1 MSAEQRVCR
10 NYIVL
15 SGRPLCLMR
24 MPIATILIGVDSLI
38 PLVFS
43 LEMVDNSNNLCKPPL
58 RLVISSVGS
67 SIRLF
72 HPEGRPIRHPLL
84 ALSPL
89 SPHHAPAP
97 ASTLSGSQAETFGK
111 GQESTSFAVHCRF
124 VFPAA
129 IAGVRCRYRCARW
142 LPPR

>member
-1 MSAEQRVCR
+1 MSGPSCR
-10 NYIVL
+10 ESIRSTLLISRL
-15 SGRPLCLMR
+15 SHRRDLC
-24 MPIATILIGVDSLI
+24 IKDE
-38 PLVFS
+38 VFP

-58 RLVISSVGS
+58 WLVISSVGS

-72 HPEGRPIRHPLL
+72 HPEVRPIRHPLL

-111 GQESTSFAVHCRF
+111 GQESTSFAVHRRV

>member
-1 MSAEQRVCR
+1 MPSQEAGRIIHHLQWQHPSRVF
-10 NYIVL
+10 
-15 SGRPLCLMR
+15 P
-24 MPIATILIGVDSLI
+24 
-38 PLVFS
+38 

-58 RLVISSVGS
+58 WLVISSVGS

-72 HPEGRPIRHPLL
+72 HPEVRPIRHPLL

-111 GQESTSFAVHCRF
+111 GQESTSFAVHRRF

-142 LPPR
+142 LPPRSCGCTSLTRSEAWGRTK